1 MTIFYA
7 EMKETIVTLYSEED
21 TLSFVI
27 RDTSDDNTL
36 FDLLIENIKQALCG
50 KVVNDGVVNFQTTQ
64 QCHIDNIERLKEH
77 IAKELPKLKLPKLN
91 AIAPW
96 LKKVGEGKF
105 FAICFNR
112 EPSLEEVM
120 AIHAY
125 IKELNGGEKMETNL
139 SNILD
144 TAGDV
149 LANYEIKASDPDKR
163 VRYGNEPSGKK
174 VCRYCHRAEPDVTF
188 HKVAHTFSEGLGN
201 KFTIT
206 CNECDD
212 CNAYF
217 GNTCEPDFIAYLDV
231 MRPLFHVKGKDGE
244 IKKIEGKNFTVMSDA
259 IDNKLLKI
267 EIKQTS
273 DNLNPIKETEGV
285 ISFDLN
291 HTKNIVPQN
300 IYRTLVKFAYG
311 IIPNEC
317 LDKFTFTADWLL
329 GNKVIDQ
336 LPLVMISRGN
346 TFVKHPRV
354 VAYIRKNERVDL
366 PFAIGEFWV
375 MDSIFV
381 YVIPTD
387 ENSSFREKQ
396 EWEAL
401 KQIFRCYEAIN
412 WIYKDFSSTTSQ
424 QMKFHFNFKKRNQ

>member
-1 MTIFYA
+1 
-7 EMKETIVTLYSEED
+7 MKETTITLLAEKD

-27 RDTSDDNTL
+27 SDKSDDHDL
-36 FDLLIENIKQALCG
+36 FNYIIEQIKRALYG
-50 KVVNDGVVNFQTTQ
+50 DVKSDGTVFFQPIHEN
-64 QCHIDNIERLKEH
+64 HIDNIERLKKH
-77 IAKELPKLKLPKLN
+77 IEENFPKLKLPKLN

-96 LKKVGEGKF
+96 LKNIGEGNF

-112 EPSLEEVM
+112 EPPIEEVL
-120 AIHAY
+120 AIHSY
-125 IKELNGGEKMETNL
+125 IEELNGGEKMESIIKKTQ
-139 SNILD
+139 NI
-144 TAGDV
+144 AGDV

-174 VCRYCHRAEPDVTF
+174 ECRYCHRAEPDVTF

-231 MRPLFHVKGKDGE
+231 MRPLFHTKGKDGE
-244 IKKIEGKNFTVMSDA
+244 IKKIEGKNFTVMSDT
-259 IDNKLLKI
+259 IDSKLLKI

-273 DNLNPIKETEGV
+273 DNLNPVKETEGI
-285 ISFDLN
+285 ISLDLN
-291 HTKNIVPQN
+291 HTKKIVPQN
-300 IYRTLVKFAYG
+300 IYKALVKFAYG
-311 IIPNEC
+311 IIPNDH

-336 LPLVMISRGN
+336 LPLVMISQGN

-375 MDSIFV
+375 MNSIFV

>member
-1 MTIFYA
+1 
-7 EMKETIVTLYSEED
+7 MKETIVTLFVEKD

-27 RDTSDDNTL
+27 RDKSDNHDL
-36 FDLLIENIKQALCG
+36 FNYLIEQIKRALCG
-50 KVVNDGVVNFQTTQ
+50 EIVNDREVYFQPIHEN
-64 QCHIDNIERLKEH
+64 HIDNIERLKKH
-77 IAKELPKLKLPKLN
+77 IEEKFPELKLPKLN

-96 LKKVGEGKF
+96 LKNIGEEKF

-112 EPSLEEVM
+112 EPPIEEVL

-125 IKELNGGEKMETNL
+125 IEELNGGEKMETV
-139 SNILD
+139 IKKTQD
-144 TAGDV
+144 IAGEV
-149 LANYEIKASDPDKR
+149 LANYEIKASNPNKR

-174 VCRYCHRAEPDVTF
+174 ECRYCHRAEPDVTF

-311 IIPNEC
+311 IIPNDY

-329 GNKVIDQ
+329 GNKVIDT
-336 LPLVMISRGN
+336 LPLVMISQGN

-375 MDSIFV
+375 MNSIFV